1 MDSILA
7 MFYVFFIYSI
17 GDFIADRTKAFI
29 SMFLVSAT
37 LFTISFW
44 CGIPRTLFVDSGLL
58 PFAKITICMAMIH
71 IGSSIQFQDFL
82 KEWRTVIV
90 ALGATFAI
98 CFGVYF
104 LGRLF
109 IDPYYALMSAPI
121 MAGATISYLIMA
133 PMADVLGRPDIQI
146 FGVLILVTQSFI
158 GIPLSSFFCKKEG
171 DAYIERFRA
180 GTLPK
185 EERTEQKQAF
195 RQLFHIPEKFSTPN
209 LIICKL
215 ALISYFCAILGKLTG
230 INWMIFGLLAGVFF
244 HALGLVEENCLTK
257 ANGFTFVMASIFTM
271 IFAGLTQTTPPDAAV
286 HDPASFPYPGIGS
299 CALHPVSS
307 PDRTAGPFWLE
318 TFRRPGRRCLLR
330 LPRHLPH
337 FHGSGPCL
345 REDGRRSEG
354 GLGLYDAQ
362 TDHFRDRICIR
373 GFRLDRQLHGEVGR
387 VKTP

>member
-17 GDFIADRTKAFI
+17 GDFIADKTKAFI

-44 CGIPRTLFVDSGLL
+44 CGVPRTLFVDSGLL

-185 EERTEQKQAF
+185 EEKTERKQAF

-215 ALISYFCAILGKLTG
+215 ALISYLCAILGKVTG

-271 IFAGLTQTTPPDAAV
+271 IFAGLTQTTPQMLLSMIRPLSIILVLGAVLCILSAVLIGRLVHFGWKLSIGLAA
-286 HDPASFPYPGIGS
+286 AAFFGFPGTYLISMEVAHACGKTEEEVKAVWDYMMPKLIISGIVSVSVVSGLIGS
-299 CALHPVSS
+299 FMVK
-307 PDRTAGPFWLE
+307 W
-318 TFRRPGRRCLLR
+318 
-330 LPRHLPH
+330 
-337 FHGSGPCL
+337 
-345 REDGRRSEG
+345 
-354 GLGLYDAQ
+354 
-362 TDHFRDRICIR
+362 
-373 GFRLDRQLHGEVGR
+373 VG
-387 VKTP
+387 